1 MKKLK
6 LSIIA
11 VLISTFFSGVLVMA
25 QVQSAAVTGGRVEG
39 VLADGVVSFKG
50 IPFAAPPMGDLRW
63 KAPQPLKPW
72 SGVKKADSF
81 GAKCMQNAEQ
91 NFWGASR
98 DERRLPLPQCVD
110 PCQVRWRQTPGHGVD
125 LRRRFLRRTNRK
137 SRL

>member
-1 MKKLK
+1 MKKLE

-11 VLISTFFSGVLVMA
+11 VLISTFFSGVSGMA

-81 GAKCMQNAEQ
+81 GAKCMQNGDRI
-91 NFWGASR
+91 FGGPPR
-98 DERRLPLPQCVD
+98 
-110 PCQVRWRQTPGHGVD
+110 
-125 LRRRFLRRTNRK
+125 
-137 SRL
+137 